1 MGCITSDIMSQLNSD
16 VKSVSKYLTKKQKD
30 FDTVMDSSRGI
41 IREASH
47 VITALHNNDMAAAS
61 RGMKLAH
68 EHVSR
73 LKKFDA
79 QFEYYSRQAY
89 QEYAEAKL
97 FSEIKKN
104 NKILSQKQV
113 NVSSE
118 AYLLGLMDVMGELK
132 REILEE
138 LREGD
143 LKAAE
148 RYYEKMK
155 TIYDGTRSLR
165 FAEAVLNGFRKKQDV
180 ARIQI
185 EGAGSE
191 ILSFKNSRHRN

>member
-1 MGCITSDIMSQLNSD
+1 MTQLTSD
-16 VKSVSKYLTKKQKD
+16 VKKISSYLTKKQKD
-30 FDTVMDSSRGI
+30 FDTVMDASRSI

-47 VITALHNNDMAAAS
+47 AITALHNNDMKAAQK
-61 RGMKLAH
+61 GIKLTQAH
-68 EHVSR
+68 VTK
-73 LKKFDA
+73 LKKFDV
-79 QFEYYSRQAY
+79 QFEYYTRQAY
-89 QEYAEAKL
+89 QEYAEARL
-97 FSEIKKN
+97 FFEIKKGN
-104 NKILSQKQV
+104 RILSQQQI
-113 NVSSE
+113 NVSPE

-138 LREGD
+138 LREGNP
-143 LKAAE
+143 KSAE

-185 EGAGSE
+185 ESAGSE
-191 ILSFKNSRHRN
+191 ILSFKNSRHR